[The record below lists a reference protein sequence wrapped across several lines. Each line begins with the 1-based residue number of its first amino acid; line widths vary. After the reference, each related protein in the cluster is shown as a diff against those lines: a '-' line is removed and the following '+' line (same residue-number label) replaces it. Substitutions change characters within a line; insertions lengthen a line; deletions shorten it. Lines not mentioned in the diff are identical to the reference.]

1 MDNNPQ
7 WKFIE
12 TLNYGSYNVK
22 VYSDEQQGLILY
34 QYFTRDNGFCDY
46 SYLAYTN
53 EVAKQLLE
61 QVGIQTYDSGEGTL
75 GIKNIDGSS
84 TIMFGAGKKEIDKL
98 VEKYSIQ
105 QKINQTIKQDE
116 IYKNSP
122 MTITDYLTGLSILSS
137 VFLIYWLI
145 S

>member
-34 QYFTRDNGFCDY
+34 QYFTRDSGFCDY
-46 SYLAYTN
+46 SY
-53 EVAKQLLE
+53 
-61 QVGIQTYDSGEGTL
+61 
-75 GIKNIDGSS
+75 
-84 TIMFGAGKKEIDKL
+84 
-98 VEKYSIQ
+98 
-105 QKINQTIKQDE
+105 
-116 IYKNSP
+116 
-122 MTITDYLTGLSILSS
+122 TDYLTGLSILSS